1 MFCQF
6 LSVQQNESAVHI
18 NVAVVQSL
26 IHVQLFC
33 NPMDCSLPVSSVHGM
48 SQARILKLVAIS
60 ISNTYTYNFFGFGFP
75 SHLGYHRALSRVPC
89 AIQQAFISYFKN
101 SSMYMSTPISQ
112 FISPLP
118 LPSIHTPFLYMESI
132 KMVQMKLFTGQEFNF
147 ISNQVK

>member
-33 NPMDCSLPVSSVHGM
+33 NPMDCSLPSSSVHGI

-89 AIQQAFISYFKN
+89 AIQVGSHQLSILYIVEYICQSQSPN
-101 SSMYMSTPISQ
+101 SSHPQPFSPWCISHYFPASSVCHHVPKTPRM
-112 FISPLP
+112 FIY
-118 LPSIHTPFLYMESI
+118 F
-132 KMVQMKLFTGQEFNF
+132 QEDC
-147 ISNQVK
+147 

>member
-1 MFCQF
+1 MFCSF
-6 LSVQQNESAVHI
+6 LSVQQNESAVHT

-33 NPMDCSLPVSSVHGM
+33 NPMDCSLPSSSVHGM

-89 AIQQAFISYFKN
+89 AIQVGSHQLSILYIVEYICQSQSPN
-101 SSMYMSTPISQ
+101 SSH
-112 FISPLP
+112 PLP
-118 LPSIHTPFLYMESI
+118 LFVSICLFSISVSLFLLC
-132 KMVQMKLFTGQEFNF
+132 K
-147 ISNQVK
+147 

>member
-6 LSVQQNESAVHI
+6 LTIQQNESAVHT

-33 NPMDCSLPVSSVHGM
+33 NPMDCSLPSSSVHGI

-89 AIQQAFISYFKN
+89 GIQQVLISYAVYIQQCVYVNPNIPMDYFPPLLAAPLA
-101 SSMYMSTPISQ
+101 TISW
-112 FISPLP
+112 FSASVTL
-118 LPSIHTPFLYMESI
+118 FLFCI
-132 KMVQMKLFTGQEFNF
+132 
-147 ISNQVK
+147 

>member
-1 MFCQF
+1 MFCSF
-6 LSVQQNESAVHI
+6 LSVQQNESAVHT

-33 NPMDCSLPVSSVHGM
+33 NPMDCSLPSSSVHGM

-89 AIQQAFISYFKN
+89 AIQVGSHQLSILYIVEYICQSQSPN
-101 SSMYMSTPISQ
+101 SSHPFPSLYPYVCSLYLCLYFCFANKFICISFLDST
-112 FISPLP
+112 
-118 LPSIHTPFLYMESI
+118 Y
-132 KMVQMKLFTGQEFNF
+132 K
-147 ISNQVK
+147 